1 MNTRDTIELN
11 DELQKGKVQAMSVQT
26 TTLYEVIFAFLVTA
40 LMVWI
45 GYYLINPTTLPIKQ
59 VRIEGE
65 FRYLSTS
72 ALQELV
78 RNKVRGGF
86 FNINVTAVRNAVLT
100 EPWVLDVSVHRV
112 WPDGLQVFV
121 SEQTAVAR
129 WKDTGL
135 LNKSGEFFAPEKTT
149 FPMDLPILA
158 GPEGTQ
164 AIMMEKYLYLQKL
177 LLPFDVQL
185 AELYLN
191 DRRSWLF
198 QLDNGLRVVLGKK
211 DFDNRVARFIDLVP
225 ITLGS
230 KLYEAEQI
238 DMRYP
243 NGFAVRW
250 KQGGAGIREESGA

>member
-1 MNTRDTIELN
+1 MNTHSTVQFI
-11 DELQKGKVQAMSVQT
+11 GKMQTEEQTPSVQT
-26 TTLYEVIFAFLVTA
+26 TSFYEVIFAVLITA
-40 LMVWI
+40 LMIWI

-86 FNINVTAVRNAVLT
+86 FNIDVTSVRNAVLT
-100 EPWVLDVSVHRV
+100 EPWVRDVSVHRV

-129 WKDTGL
+129 WEDTGL

-149 FPMDLPILA
+149 FPADLPIFT
-158 GPEGTQ
+158 GPEGAQ
-164 AIMMEKYLYLQKL
+164 AMMMEKYLYLQKL
-177 LLPFDVQL
+177 LQPFHVQL
-185 AELYLN
+185 VELHLN
-191 DRRSWLF
+191 DRRSWTFDL
-198 QLDNGLRVVLGKK
+198 NSGLRVVIGRK
-211 DFDNRVARFIDLVP
+211 DFDGRVARFIDFVP
-225 ITLGS
+225 MSLGS

-243 NGFAVRW
+243 NGFAIRW
-250 KQGGAGIREESGA
+250 KQNITDIQGESGA

>member
-1 MNTRDTIELN
+1 MNTRGTSELN
-11 DELQKGKVQAMSVQT
+11 NELKEGEVQIASVQT
-26 TTLYEVIFAFLVTA
+26 ATLYEVIFAVLITA
-40 LMVWI
+40 LMLWI

-65 FRYLSTS
+65 FRNLSTS

-78 RNKVRGGF
+78 SNKVRGGF
-86 FNINVTAVRNAVLT
+86 FNINVTTVRNVVLT
-100 EPWVLDVSVHRV
+100 EPWVRDVSVHRV

-149 FPMDLPILA
+149 FPMDLPILT

-164 AIMMEKYLYLQKL
+164 AIMMEKCLYLQRL
-177 LLPFDVQL
+177 LLPFDVRL
-185 AELYLN
+185 TELYLN

-198 QLDNGLRVVLGKK
+198 QLNNGLRVVLGRK
-211 DFDNRVARFIDLVP
+211 DFDNRAARFIDLVP
-225 ITLGS
+225 IALGS

-250 KQGGAGIREESGA
+250 KEGGTGIQEQSGA